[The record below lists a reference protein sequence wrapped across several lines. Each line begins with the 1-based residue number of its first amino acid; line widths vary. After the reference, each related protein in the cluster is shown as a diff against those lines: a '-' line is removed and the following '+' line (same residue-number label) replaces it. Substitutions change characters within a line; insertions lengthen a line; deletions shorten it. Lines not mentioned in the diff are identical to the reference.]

1 MSATKKTVALTGSS
15 GTMGFQGF
23 LELYARKDEFDVF
36 EKAYH
41 IYNALDNLVYALE
54 IGDET
59 IAASSKEYL
68 KQFV

>member
-1 MSATKKTVALTGSS
+1 MRLWDGVFYS
-15 GTMGFQGF
+15 G
-23 LELYARKDEFDVF
+23 ARKDEFDVF

-41 IYNALDNLVYALE
+41 IYNALDNLVYAME